1 MPASANTL
9 PEEEQIT
16 EMGREEAGGGAKNLK
31 NFKHNWLNVKQ
42 KDSKEQEI
50 HFFKKKRVTYIK
62 KLPSSSINYVIVNKC
77 LSHFRHLC

>member
-16 EMGREEAGGGAKNLK
+16 ETGREEAGGGAKNVK

-42 KDSKEQEI
+42 KDSKE
-50 HFFKKKRVTYIK
+50 
-62 KLPSSSINYVIVNKC
+62 
-77 LSHFRHLC
+77 